1 MEINKTPEQLD
12 GTGNSDSERLS
23 SNRETLSIRN
33 AVEGEHAGIWELVF
47 SSYREFGPK
56 MKPEDWNQMR
66 TNLKKLVEGATLH
79 QLLVAELVGRKVG
92 TVSYYPA
99 GSIPGAAGF
108 TRFPSQWAVMRVLAV
123 QPESR
128 GRGFGRQLAEEVID
142 RARDD
147 GAATMG
153 LHTSELMT
161 TATGMYQR
169 MGFELQENFTHLGLK
184 FGLYRLSL

>member
-1 MEINKTPEQLD
+1 MEIKKTPEQLEKR
-12 GTGNSDSERLS
+12 GLSDSERLS
-23 SNRETLSIRN
+23 PTRETLSIRN
-33 AVEGEHAGIWELVF
+33 AVEGEHAGIWELVLT
-47 SSYREFGPK
+47 SYREFGPK
-56 MKPEDWNQMR
+56 MNPEDWIQMR

-79 QLLVAELVGRKVG
+79 QLLVAERVGRKVG
-92 TVSYYPA
+92 TVCYYPA

-108 TRFPSQWAVMRVLAV
+108 TRFPPEWAVMRVLAV
-123 QPESR
+123 HPESR
-128 GRGFGRQLAEEVID
+128 GRGFGRLLAQEVVD
-142 RARDD
+142 RGRDD

-169 MGFELQENFTHLGLK
+169 MGFELQESFTHLGLK

>member
-1 MEINKTPEQLD
+1 MST
-12 GTGNSDSERLS
+12 T
-23 SNRETLSIRN
+23 REALSIRN
-33 AVEGEHAGIWELVF
+33 AVEGEHPGVWELVLGA
-47 SSYREFGPK
+47 YREFGPR
-56 MKPEDWNQMR
+56 MKPKDWNQMQA
-66 TNLKKLVEGATLH
+66 NLKRLVEGATLE
-79 QLLVAELVGRKVG
+79 QLLVAELDGIMVG

-108 TRFPSQWAVMRVLAV
+108 TRFPPEWAVMRVLAV
-123 QPESR
+123 RPESR
-128 GRGFGRQLAEEVID
+128 GRGFGRLMAQEVID

-147 GAATMG
+147 GAGTMG

-169 MGFELQENFTHLGLK
+169 MGFELQESFTHLGLK